1 MEQPFEGVILIAHGA
16 RDVRWMEPFIRMR
29 ADLTAKVHPRKVAL
43 AFMEFAMPTF
53 ADAVTELYA
62 AGVRRVLVAP
72 IFLSGG
78 GHVAKDIPELV
89 NAERQRYPDMTFVLG
104 GAIGE
109 EREVVAGMLDAV
121 TRLARG

>member
-1 MEQPFEGVILIAHGA
+1 MEKPFEGVILIAHGA

-29 ADLTAKVHPRKVAL
+29 ADLIAKVHPQKVAL
-43 AFMEFAMPTF
+43 AFMEFATPTF
-53 ADAVTELYA
+53 ADAVTELYT
-62 AGVRRVLVAP
+62 AGARRVLVAP

-89 NAERQRYPDMTFVLG
+89 NDERERHPGMTFVLG

-109 EREVVAGMLDAV
+109 EREVVAGMLEAV
-121 TRLARG
+121 TRLVRG